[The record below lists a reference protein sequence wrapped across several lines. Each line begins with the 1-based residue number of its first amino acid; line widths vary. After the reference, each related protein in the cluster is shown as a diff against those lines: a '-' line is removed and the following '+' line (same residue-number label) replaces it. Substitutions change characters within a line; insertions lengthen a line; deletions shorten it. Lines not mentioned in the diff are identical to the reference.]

1 MSAIALTM
9 ANDRI
14 AEVRTEAVLLI
25 VEIIRR
31 FSIAEAQKNS
41 NEITDE
47 KMQLISKLLKDVI
60 SSFAKTQKWS
70 RRLTLV

>member
-31 FSIAEAQKNS
+31 FSIAETQKNS